1 MKKLLTRSS
10 TSARWGLF
18 ALIIM
23 SVLLFSFVWAWR
35 VKADDGVGTTDQ
47 RLISVHDRG
56 IEKGIITKA
65 ATLREALAQAN
76 ISIGDNDLVEPGL
89 DEQLVA
95 SSYQVNIYRARP
107 VVVVDGVSSYKI
119 LTPHQTSKQ
128 IAQDAGLTLN
138 DEDTTSVE
146 PIADIASYGAG
157 LQVTIDRA
165 TPFTLVL
172 YGKTIQAYTQEPTVG
187 SMLSDKNIKLA
198 SSDSLSVGKS
208 TSLTSGMR
216 VEVWRNGKQTLNEE
230 QEITFPVEK
239 IQDADRDISYH
250 EVKTAGE
257 KGKKSVT
264 YEVVMKNGVEESRRE
279 IQSVVTVEPKK
290 QVEVIGTKVNLPA
303 GSHEDWMQAAGIA
316 ASDYGYVN
324 YIVNREGGWEPCKV
338 QGGAI
343 DCNYS
348 GSMGY
353 GMVQATPGGKMV
365 SAGADWRTN
374 PITQL
379 RWATSY
385 AVGRYGSW
393 QAAYNHWLSAHNW

>member
-1 MKKLLTRSS
+1 VVV
-10 TSARWGLF
+10 
-18 ALIIM
+18 I
-23 SVLLFSFVWAWR
+23 
-35 VKADDGVGTTDQ
+35 DG
-47 RLISVHDRG
+47 
-56 IEKGIITKA
+56 
-65 ATLREALAQAN
+65 
-76 ISIGDNDLVEPGL
+76 
-89 DEQLVA
+89 A
-95 SSYQVNIYRARP
+95 SSYKV
-107 VVVVDGVSSYKI
+107 

-128 IAQDAGLTLN
+128 IAQDAGLTLR
-138 DEDTTSVE
+138 DEDITSVE

-172 YGKTIQAYTQEPTVG
+172 YGKAIQAYSQETTVG
-187 SMLSDKNIKLA
+187 GMLGDKKITLA
-198 SSDSLSVGKS
+198 ASDSLSVTKS
-208 TSLTSGMR
+208 SSLTAGMK
-216 VEVWRNGKQTLNEE
+216 VEVWRNGKQTISEE
-230 QEITFPVEK
+230 QEIAFPVEK
-239 IQDADRDISYH
+239 IQDADRDISYR
-250 EVKTAGE
+250 EVKTPGE
-257 KGKKSVT
+257 KGKKTVT
-264 YEVVMKNGVEESRRE
+264 YEVVMKNGIEESRQE
-279 IQSVVTVEPKK
+279 IQSLVTLEPKQ
-290 QVEVIGTKVNLPA
+290 QVEIIGTKVNLPA

-316 ASDYGYVN
+316 ASDFGYVN
-324 YIVNREGGWEPCKV
+324 YIVMREGGWEPCKV

-393 QAAYNHWLSAHNW
+393 QAAYNHWLSSHNW